1 MGKLEHL
8 PFEFETAETMLHLLG
23 PGVSGAEVANQ
34 TEYASEKLAYGH
46 AVLDLQHAGQYHGRG
61 RAWEWVLWRVLARA
75 GSGLVGKVATGLGLG
90 REGRERSRL
99 AEHGHDGKAAIFAM
113 FSCYFA

>member
-1 MGKLEHL
+1 MLVAARL
-8 PFEFETAETMLHLLG
+8 PVASSS
-23 PGVSGAEVANQ
+23 GVDAAVQRWPIRPSMPK
-34 TEYASEKLAYGH
+34 YASEKLAYGH
-46 AVLDLQHAGQYHGRG
+46 AVLDLQHAGQDHGRG

-113 FSCYFA
+113 FCCYFA